1 MSGEDG
7 NMADLRSSDILA
19 YDWAN
24 RAREILDAHKK
35 NPEAKKAPG
44 LYPGGTFKLT
54 EDKKPSNALYRLL
67 SDPQLN
73 RGLQNI
79 AEAVPEAVLGR
90 ESGNAA
96 VDLGAANIPGIGAGA
111 ILAAGGMPGVLDVAG
126 LGEVKTLMKGLKHA
140 GKIGENTINYILRN
154 FDQDAV
160 YAVDNYIDKFPKVG
174 SVQIPDAYKI
184 LTEGRSGNVYMPVEK
199 PESFQPHSL
208 INVDLENT
216 IPDIEHRFE
225 KFYANNAEADSHIP
239 DELKAALISESKKVR
254 QNILNTVDNGDFVG
268 AMAQIE
274 ALESAMRTGN
284 PEYVLREMQDIN
296 NGSFSPAAAIHKKFY
311 KDLGNTNK
319 KVMELNRNPTE
330 DDLAQFNAINDYV
343 ITQFG
348 KTQDLEKIEAAQLRT
363 EANKAA
369 KQAKKAQKAAQLP
382 EAKPSQILGAQ
393 QATDVAQNA
402 NREADLAKVEA
413 DRARYQ
419 KNLEKRH
426 EENRALTQ
434 QQQAAA
440 AERNA
445 ATETPIVREIEETPA
460 PQVMRGGP
468 NQWRENGWSSTD
480 HTLDYESVLGKRDL
494 TEDEKRDAFVLDSLA
509 SHWANRLRQTSPVK
523 EWAGR
528 GNFEHMHTNYGMNLG
543 RAPGVADQ
551 FIADVIKN
559 KTSGNMPGTSFK
571 VYRNPISPN
580 PAAKVIDVEG
590 YDIYYPLFH
599 KKTDEKLNQLDSRYF
614 FDAMDPQY
622 VIKNKKISR

>member
-1 MSGEDG
+1 MTTMSGEDG
-7 NMADLRSSDILA
+7 NMADMRSSDVLA

-24 RAREILDAHKK
+24 RARQILDAYKK
-35 NPEAKKAPG
+35 NPEAKKAPE

-54 EDKKPSNALYRLL
+54 EDKKPTNALYRLL

-73 RGLQNI
+73 RGLENI

-96 VDLGAANIPGIGAGA
+96 VDFGAANIPGIGAGA
-111 ILAAGGMPGVLDVAG
+111 ILAAGGMPGMLDVAG

-140 GKIGENTINYILRN
+140 GKIGENTARFIVNHYGEKGLK
-154 FDQDAV
+154 
-160 YAVDNYIDKFPKVG
+160 AVDDYVDKFPKVG
-174 SVQIPDAYKI
+174 SLQVQDAYKI
-184 LTEGRSGNVYMPVEK
+184 LSEGRGGQVIEMPALSSEYHGAKLLDNVKAYGGNTSEELINKVRDGNVSVLYPSVKEYITKTQNIAEEGDM
-199 PESFQPHSL
+199 
-208 INVDLENT
+208 
-216 IPDIEHRFE
+216 
-225 KFYANNAEADSHIP
+225 AEAI
-239 DELKAALISESKKVR
+239 AR
-254 QNILNTVDNGDFVG
+254 
-268 AMAQIE
+268 
-274 ALESAMRTGN
+274 
-284 PEYVLREMQDIN
+284 
-296 NGSFSPAAAIHKKFY
+296 AAAITDGFQNAY
-311 KDLGNTNK
+311 SVDVLKDFIETVNK
-319 KVMELNRNPTE
+319 TGSARPLESIRVWFKDKVNKNARPFFGDPDEEMRPLN
-330 DDLAQFNAINDYV
+330 DWVNDY
-343 ITQFG
+343 IKLQYG

-382 EAKPSQILGAQ
+382 EAKPSQIIGAQ
-393 QATDVAQNA
+393 QATDVAQSA

-445 ATETPIVREIEETPA
+445 ATEAPIVREIEETPA

-480 HTLDYESVLGKRDL
+480 HNLDYESVLGKRNL

-559 KTSGNMPGTSFK
+559 KTSGNMPGTSFR